1 MTSLTMVPSTH
12 RETWRVDLHSH
23 TFWSSDC
30 LTPYEAL
37 VTRCRQ
43 RNIDVLA
50 ITDHNQIEGALE
62 IASLRLMPI
71 IVGEEI
77 NTTEGEIIGLFI
89 SELIP
94 RGLSPEETI
103 AEIKRQNGI
112 VYVPHPFDRVR
123 RSVIQRNALLRIAD
137 RVDAIETLNA
147 RIHIPADN
155 ISAIRFAQDRGI
167 PQGGGSDAHIA
178 AEVGRA
184 GIEMRPFTDAESFRR
199 SIAAGSVFGKP
210 SSPLVHLASSY
221 AKYRKRYV
229 DRLLR

>member
-1 MTSLTMVPSTH
+1 MMPTTN
-12 RETWRVDLHSH
+12 RETWRVDLHAH

-30 LTPYEAL
+30 LTQYEAL
-37 VTRCRQ
+37 IEMCRQ

-50 ITDHNQIEGALE
+50 ITDHNRIEGALE
-62 IASLRLMPI
+62 LASRRLMPI

-77 NTTEGEIIGLFI
+77 NSTEGEIIGLFI

-103 AEIKRQNGI
+103 FEIKRQNGI

-123 RSVIQRNALLRIAD
+123 RSVIKRDALLRIAD

-155 ISAIRFAQDRGI
+155 ISAIRFAQDRGLA
-167 PQGGGSDAHIA
+167 QGGGSDAHIA
-178 AEVGRA
+178 NEVGHA
-184 GIEMRPFTDAESFRR
+184 GIEMQPFRDAATFRESLATGV
-199 SIAAGSVFGKP
+199 IFGGP
-210 SSPLVHLASSY
+210 SSPLVHIASSY
-221 AKYRKRYV
+221 AKFRKRYV